1 MTAADHVNLLRGLRA
16 VCRFAPDPL
25 PRHVVDDVLEVARW
39 TGSAS
44 NRQPWEPILVR
55 DKAML
60 GVLGGLDG
68 AAGLRHVADA
78 AVAIV
83 LVPNGRLT
91 DFDEGRLT
99 ERVLL
104 AAVAHGL
111 GAGVARVPAE
121 HAATVAAV
129 LGVPGGRVIRTMI
142 SLGYPADARAH
153 LVSVERAKGDRQP
166 LATMAVGRKPLAELV
181 HVDPVRTTNIDG
193 SPLWTA
199 RSRMWSTDS
208 CRPRYCMSAP
218 GQGSRTNWR
227 TGRGRW
233 PSWPWPRGPTRR
245 RCAGC
250 NTAWPACA

>member
-16 VCRFAPDPL
+16 VRRFAPDPL
-25 PRHVVDDVLEVARW
+25 PRPVVDDLLEVARW

-44 NRQPWEPILVR
+44 NRQPWELILVR

-78 AVAIV
+78 AAAIV

-99 ERVLL
+99 ERVML
-104 AAVAHGL
+104 AAEAHGL

-129 LGVPGGRVIRTMI
+129 LGVPADRVIRTMV
-142 SLGYPADARAH
+142 SLGYPADSRAH
-153 LVSVERAKGDRQP
+153 LVSVERAKDHRQP
-166 LATMAVGRKPLAELV
+166 LATLAVGRKPLDELV
-181 HVDPVRTTNIDG
+181 HVDRYGQRT
-193 SPLWTA
+193 
-199 RSRMWSTDS
+199 
-208 CRPRYCMSAP
+208 
-218 GQGSRTNWR
+218 
-227 TGRGRW
+227 
-233 PSWPWPRGPTRR
+233 
-245 RCAGC
+245 
-250 NTAWPACA
+250 